1 MASTRTSGVI
11 AGLAQALGLRGA
23 AAPSA
28 RSAGGPDVS
37 PAALAKL
44 WWLTDVPAFIDERLV
59 DKLYNAIVRP
69 EFILV
74 QSSEKSARTRSRTW
88 TAELETLAGI
98 SLPAFLKIES
108 KARANAAS
116 PEALSTEAQVTKQY
130 VHSAERRLQEI
141 VSVYV
146 TSYPDRLLFDEV
158 GQSSLTTFA
167 GESRS
172 WDEAEGLLDRP
183 GPRPMLFIDLAPR
196 VPILPMSGGSQ
207 SGKPVL
213 LIDTVVER
221 LRKKKRTIPDFP
233 RDNDGDAAAKR
244 AYWNALIE
252 GYDNWTAMDV
262 INEGFGAGERIE
274 WIDFRMKLGTR
285 EMPVHLHFTPAG
297 TAPTGDFAYN
307 LVRRGFKVGL
317 RLVGQL
323 KKGCDVNVLALY
335 QR

>member
-1 MASTRTSGVI
+1 MASNGGPGVI
-11 AGLAQALGLRGA
+11 SGLAQALRLRGA
-23 AAPSA
+23 AAPPA
-28 RSAGGPDVS
+28 APDVS
-37 PAALAKL
+37 PTALAKL

-74 QSSEKSARTRSRTW
+74 QSSEKFARTRSRTS
-88 TAELETLAGI
+88 TAELEAVGGI
-98 SLPAFLKIES
+98 SVPAFLKIDLTG
-108 KARANAAS
+108 RASAAS
-116 PEALSTEAQVTKQY
+116 TEALSSEAQVTKHY
-130 VHSAERRLQEI
+130 VHSPERRLQEI

-146 TSYPDRLLFDEV
+146 TSHPERLLFDEA
-158 GQSSLTTFA
+158 GQESLTTFA
-167 GESRS
+167 GESRDWS
-172 WDEAEGLLDRP
+172 EAEALLDAP
-183 GPRPMLFIDLAPR
+183 GPRPMLFIDLPPL

-213 LIDTVVER
+213 LIDTIVER
-221 LRKKKRTIPDFP
+221 LRKKRRKIPAFP
-233 RDNDGDAAAKR
+233 RDNDSDAAAKR
-244 AYWNALIE
+244 AYWKALVD

-285 EMPVHLHFTPAG
+285 DTPVHLHFAPGG